1 MCMVLCM
8 IVRRNVSL
16 PDDID
21 KEMKSAGINVSEFL
35 KKSWESAK
43 TLNPNNPIPNG
54 KIDWSKVKENEFDT
68 CLYLVRL
75 DGLSD
80 YERLSR
86 RDFRT
91 PESSAQYYNA
101 LRLSLIDARG
111 RSRID
116 VENRIDSLLQFIKNG
131 VKFAYLRRD
140 FIERFEKCI

>member
-1 MCMVLCM
+1 MSNVRTLRLSDDKMKALEAKGLSIKDCVERVLNSPFSG
-8 IVRRNVSL
+8 V
-16 PDDID
+16 DIPL
-21 KEMKSAGINVSEFL
+21 S
-35 KKSWESAK
+35 
-43 TLNPNNPIPNG
+43 T
-54 KIDWSKVKENEFDT
+54 KIDWSKVKENEFDS

-86 RDFRT
+86 RDFRS

-101 LRLSLIDARG
+101 LRLSLTDARG

-116 VENRIDSLLQFIKNG
+116 VENRIESLLQFIKNG

-140 FIERFEKCI
+140 FIERFEKLI